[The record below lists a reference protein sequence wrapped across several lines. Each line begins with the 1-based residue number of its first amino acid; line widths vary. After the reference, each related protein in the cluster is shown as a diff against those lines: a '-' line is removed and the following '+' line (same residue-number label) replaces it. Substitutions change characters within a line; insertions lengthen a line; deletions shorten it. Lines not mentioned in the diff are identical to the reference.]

1 MVSKIKIG
9 GGIVGNVAGEVKDD
23 KIIHKYFQAEQQ
35 SLAEAAAKIK
45 ELLQELEKDY
55 STETPPQRSLLA
67 AEAIGQMEQNQ
78 TLKQQILEVLNV
90 ASFQTLIEKIDHPLA
105 NILRAGMEEWQR
117 EYLGFAEGDWGDW
130 EDWDRQLEAD
140 IAAGKLDA
148 LAEKALQEL
157 KAGRCQDI

>member
-1 MVSKIKIG
+1 MVSEIKIG

-23 KIIHKYFQAEQQ
+23 NIIHKYFQAEQQ

-45 ELLQELEKDY
+45 ALLQELEKDY
-55 STETPPQRSLLA
+55 STETPPQRSALA

-90 ASFQTLIEKIDHPLA
+90 ASLKTLIETIDHPLA

-117 EYLGFAEGDWGDW
+117 EDLGFAEGDWGDW

-140 IAAGKLDA
+140 IAMGKLDA

-157 KAGRCQDI
+157 KAGRCTDI